1 MSLFNTSNITGWSN
15 TYHFCDYAV
24 SNYRKNFTLG
34 YGRDTH
40 TGSFFL
46 NLNIAL
52 CSVLKNPGQC
62 IESVCYAT
70 NLYSTHPW
78 LLNFEI
84 MLKIVPTD
92 GIGLSE

>member
-1 MSLFNTSNITGWSN
+1 MSLFNTSDNTGWSN

-24 SNYRKNFTLG
+24 SNYRKKFTLG
-34 YGRDTH
+34 QEETRIQGVCFNSEH
-40 TGSFFL
+40 TL
-46 NLNIAL
+46 Y
-52 CSVLKNPGQC
+52 SVLKNPGQC

-84 MLKIVPTD
+84 MLKIVSID
-92 GIGLSE
+92 GMALSE